1 MKKGYARFLAAIL
14 GTAMTLVVYAADNA
28 PHWEYTGQLGSEHWG
43 EIDATFLKCKDGK
56 NQSPI
61 NIIASDAG
69 KSALKPIKFDYT
81 VGAADVVN
89 TGHTVQVNL
98 ANAGTAVFDGSK
110 YQLLQFHFHTPSEE
124 KISGRTYPLVAH
136 LVHKNTEGKLAV
148 VAVLFDEGAEN
159 AALKD
164 IFNNM
169 PTTAGDKKTL
179 SGNFN
184 VTKLLPPKQTYY
196 AFTGSLTT
204 PPCSE
209 EVRWHVLKDPV
220 TLSSAQLASFQKL
233 YAMNAR
239 PVQSLNGR
247 KVQGGK

>member
-1 MKKGYARFLAAIL
+1 MKKGYACFL
-14 GTAMTLVVYAADNA
+14 TATLSAMISVGAQAADQP
-28 PHWEYTGQLGSEHWG
+28 PHWEYTGQLGAEHWG
-43 EIDATFLKCKDGK
+43 EIDANFLKCKDGK

-61 NIIASDAG
+61 NIIAKDAG
-69 KSALKPIKFDYT
+69 KAALKPIKFSYAS
-81 VGAADVVN
+81 GKADVVN

-98 ANAGTAVFDGSK
+98 AKGGEAAFDGAK

-124 KISGRTYPLVAH
+124 KVNGRTYPLVAH

-148 VAVLFDEGAEN
+148 VAVLFEEGAEN
-159 AALKD
+159 AALKE

-169 PTTAGDKKTL
+169 PTTAGDTKTL
-179 SGNFN
+179 PANFN
-184 VTKLLPPKQTYY
+184 ITKLLPAKQTYY

-209 EVRWHVLKDPV
+209 EVRWQVLKDSV
-220 TLSSAQLASFQKL
+220 TLSTAQLESFQKL

-239 PVQSLNGR
+239 PVQPMNGR